1 MEKRRIA
8 ILGSTGSIG
17 RQALDVI
24 RQHRDLFEVELL
36 TANNSTELLIQQA
49 VEFDANSV
57 VICNEDKYKE
67 VADALQPHYIK
78 VFAGMKS
85 VCDLVTGD
93 NIDIVLTSMVG
104 FSGLESTVA
113 AVKAGKTIALANK
126 ETLVAAGKIVM
137 GLAAEHGARILPV
150 DSEHSA
156 IFQCLMGSA
165 GADIEKIHLT
175 ASGGPFRTWSK
186 EQIALATRAQAL
198 NHPNWSMGSKITIDS
213 ATMMNK
219 GLEIIEARWLFGTPG
234 ERINVVIHPESII
247 HSMIEYAD
255 GSVIAQMGHPDMREA
270 IQFAFSYPF
279 RLPLDNRKLNFAE
292 LGSLSFFAPDQEKF
306 PALKL
311 TYKALA
317 KGGNMP
323 CIMNAAN
330 EAAVAAFLQEKIGFY
345 DITAVVEDSM
355 GGIDF
360 VADPDLEAIFR
371 TNEEAY
377 STAVENI
384 ARIAGRH
391 SFNIQKNK

>member
-36 TANNSTELLIQQA
+36 TANNSSDLLISQA
-49 VEFDANSV
+49 IEFDANAV

-67 VADALQPHYIK
+67 VSDALQPHYIK
-78 VFAGMKS
+78 VFTGMQS

-104 FSGLESTVA
+104 FSGLASTVA

-137 GLAAEHGARILPV
+137 GLAAQHHARILPV

-175 ASGGPFRTWSK
+175 ASGGPFRTWTR
-186 EQIALATRAQAL
+186 EQIAKATRAQAL
-198 NHPNWSMGSKITIDS
+198 NHPNWSMGSKIPIDS

-234 ERINVVIHPESII
+234 DRIEVVIHPESII
-247 HSMIEYAD
+247 HSMVEYAD

-270 IQFAFSYPF
+270 IQFAFSYPC

-292 LGSLSFFAPDQEKF
+292 LGGLSFYAPDRERF
-306 PALKL
+306 PALG
-311 TYKALA
+311 LA
-317 KGGNMP
+317 YESLEKGGNMA

-345 DITAVVEDSM
+345 DITDVVSECM
-355 GGIDF
+355 AGADF
-360 VADPDLEAIFR
+360 VAEPDLDTIFR
-371 TNEEAY
+371 TNEA
-377 STAVENI
+377 AL
-384 ARIAGRH
+384 ARAGEIIGRI
-391 SFNIQKNK
+391 SGKRTI

>member
-36 TANNSTELLIQQA
+36 TANNSSELLIQQA
-49 VEFDANSV
+49 IEFDANCV
-57 VICNEDKYKE
+57 VICNEDKYRE

-85 VCDLVTGD
+85 VCDLVQGD

-104 FSGLESTVA
+104 FSGLESTIA

-126 ETLVAAGKIVM
+126 ETLVAAGHIVM
-137 GLAAEHGARILPV
+137 DLAARHRARILPV

-175 ASGGPFRTWSK
+175 ASGGPFRTWSREDISK
-186 EQIALATRAQAL
+186 ATRQQAL

-234 ERINVVIHPESII
+234 DKIDVVIHPESII
-247 HSMIEYAD
+247 HSMVEYAD

-270 IQFAFSYPF
+270 IQFAFSFPH
-279 RLPLDNRKLNFAE
+279 RLPLDNKKLNFAE
-292 LGSLSFFAPDQEKF
+292 LGSMSFEAPDHERF
-306 PALKL
+306 PAL
-311 TYKALA
+311 ALA
-317 KGGNMP
+317 YEALRKGGNMP

-345 DITAVVEDSM
+345 DITDVVRETMETSEF
-355 GGIDF
+355 IKF
-360 VADPDLEAIFR
+360 PDIYTIFG
-371 TNEEAY
+371 TNEAALAKAKTLIDKI
-377 STAVENI
+377 S
-384 ARIAGRH
+384 R
-391 SFNIQKNK
+391 

>member
-36 TANNSTELLIQQA
+36 TANNSTDLLIRQA
-49 VEFDANSV
+49 IEFDANAV
-57 VICNEDKYKE
+57 VICNEDRYGE
-67 VADALQPHYIK
+67 VRDALDPHFIK
-78 VFAGMKS
+78 VFAGMQS

-104 FSGLESTVA
+104 FSGLSSTVA

-126 ETLVAAGKIVM
+126 ETLVAAGRIVM
-137 GLAAEHGARILPV
+137 DLAARHGSRILPV

-175 ASGGPFRTWSK
+175 ASGGPFRTWTK
-186 EQIALATRAQAL
+186 EQIAAATREQAL

-234 ERINVVIHPESII
+234 DRIQVVIHPESII

-270 IQFAFSYPF
+270 IQFAFSYPH

-292 LGSLSFFAPDQEKF
+292 LGKMSFFAPDQEKF
-306 PALKL
+306 PALG
-311 TYKALA
+311 LA
-317 KGGNMP
+317 YESLEKGGNMA

-330 EAAVAAFLQEKIGFY
+330 EAAVAAFLQERIGFY
-345 DITAVVEDSM
+345 DITDVVHETM
-355 GGIDF
+355 AGADF
-360 VADPDLEAIFR
+360 VADPDLETIFR
-371 TNEEAY
+371 TNEESLIRAKGL
-377 STAVENI
+377 I
-384 ARIAGRH
+384 DRIAGRK
-391 SFNIQKNK
+391 SF

>member
-24 RQHRDLFEVELL
+24 RQHRDLFEVEML
-36 TANNSTELLIQQA
+36 TANNSAELLIQQA
-49 VEFDANSV
+49 IEFDANNV
-57 VICNEDKYKE
+57 VICNESKYKE
-67 VADALQPHYIK
+67 VSDALQPHYIK

-104 FSGLESTVA
+104 FSGLASTVA

-126 ETLVAAGKIVM
+126 ETLVAAGAIVM
-137 GLAAEHGARILPV
+137 DLAAQHGSRILPV

-175 ASGGPFRTWSK
+175 ASGGPFRTWSR
-186 EQIALATRAQAL
+186 EQIAKATREQAL

-234 ERINVVIHPESII
+234 EKIDVVVHPESII
-247 HSMIEYAD
+247 HSMVEYAD

-270 IQFAFSYPF
+270 IQFAFSFPH
-279 RLPLDNRKLNFAE
+279 RLTLDNRKLNFAE
-292 LGSLSFFAPDQEKF
+292 LGSLSFFVPDMEKF
-306 PALKL
+306 PALG
-311 TYKALA
+311 LA
-317 KGGNMP
+317 YESLRKGGNMA

-345 DITAVVEDSM
+345 EITDVVQECM
-355 GGIDF
+355 AGADF
-360 VADPDLEAIFR
+360 VANPDLETIFE
-371 TNEEAY
+371 TNDAAFAQAKE
-377 STAVENI
+377 I
-384 ARIAGRH
+384 IGRV
-391 SFNIQKNK
+391 SSAKTF